1 MNIET
6 LLQNM
11 DPNKILA
18 LIFKSTEEVQEEFV
32 ERFEKLAKKLCKEA
46 FKKAESARRGR
57 AERAE
62 SK

>member
-1 MNIET
+1 MET

-11 DPNKILA
+11 DPNKILT
-18 LIFKSTEEVQEEFV
+18 LIFNSSTEEVQEEFV
-32 ERFEKLAKKLCKEA
+32 ERFGKKNCNES

-57 AERAE
+57 AERAK